1 MDVISSKLTDA
12 EIRKTYTNFLGKFG
26 T

>member
-1 MDVISSKLTDA
+1 MDVMSSKLTDA
-12 EIRKTYTNFLGKFG
+12 EIRKAYTIFLGKFG